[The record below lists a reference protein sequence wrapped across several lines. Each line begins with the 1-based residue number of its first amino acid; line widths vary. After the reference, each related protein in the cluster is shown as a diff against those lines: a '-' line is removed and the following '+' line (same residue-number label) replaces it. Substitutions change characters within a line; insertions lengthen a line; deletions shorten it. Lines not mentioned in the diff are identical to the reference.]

1 MQKKNENNW
10 YFMIA
15 IIVIIYCDK
24 RNKLEKEKGMR
35 HLNAYMLLSI
45 ATSIAPDQEILT
57 FFEKRATYLELTERV
72 GKLANRLLQDGVQ
85 RGDRIGII
93 STNSPEVIEV
103 FFAAFQL
110 GATIVPIN
118 YRAKTDELEYMVRD
132 SEVKVLFVEDRYV
145 SFLQNVLE
153 NLNCKIAKMI
163 VIGEELDSLTDYESY
178 LQNENVRLEFAEVED
193 DDIAILLYTSGTT
206 SLPKGVML
214 TYLQLT
220 NYVMGH
226 TEAANGL
233 ANGASLTCVPNYH
246 VAGATSI
253 LNCVYSGRRIVIIR
267 QFDADTWLDILQ
279 KEKVTHAF
287 LVPTMLKRIIDHP
300 RFSTTDFTHLQSL
313 SYGAAPMPFPVIR
326 EAIEKFPLTVDFAN
340 AFGMT
345 ETTSTVSVLGPED
358 HRLIGTPEE
367 IKKKINRLKSVGKP
381 LPNVQIKI
389 INDENE
395 ELSINEIGNV
405 YIRTEKAMKGYWNRP
420 EDSKEMLVDGWINT
434 KDKGYLDEDG
444 YLFLKGRSS
453 DMIIRGGE
461 NIAPQEIE
469 NILMAHPDI
478 VDAAVIGVPS
488 VEWGEEIMAII
499 IPKKI
504 QAPPSIDEMKAYCRN
519 SLASFKCPKLIEFV
533 EDLPRTSSGKL
544 LKRDLREQYISNFID

>member
-1 MQKKNENNW
+1 
-10 YFMIA
+10 
-15 IIVIIYCDK
+15 
-24 RNKLEKEKGMR
+24 
-35 HLNAYMLLSI
+35 MLLSI
-45 ATSIAPDQEILT
+45 ASSIAPEQEILT
-57 FFEKRATYLELTERV
+57 FFDKRETYLELSERV
-72 GKLANRLLQDGVQ
+72 GRLANHLLQDGIQ

-103 FFAAFQL
+103 FFAAFQI

-118 YRAKTDELEYMVRD
+118 YRAKTEELEYMIQD
-132 SEVKVLFVEDRYV
+132 SETKILFVEDRYV
-145 SFLQNVLE
+145 STIQQVHKESNGQMVKIISIGDE
-153 NLNCKIAKMI
+153 NQPFQEYENY
-163 VIGEELDSLTDYESY
+163 LTSQEPMSDF
-178 LQNENVRLEFAEVED
+178 VDVED

-214 TYLQLT
+214 TYSQIT

-233 ANGASLTCVPNYH
+233 PNGASLSCVPYYH

-253 LNCVYSGRRIVIIR
+253 LNCIYSGRRVVIIP
-267 QFDADTWLDILQ
+267 QFEADRWLDILQ

-300 RFSTTDFTHLQSL
+300 HFSKTDFTHLQSL

-340 AFGMT
+340 GFGMT
-345 ETTSTVSVLGPED
+345 ETTSTVTVLGPDD
-358 HRLIGTPEE
+358 HKLIGTSDE
-367 IKKKINRLKSVGKP
+367 ISKKIQRLNSVGKP

-389 INDENE
+389 LNDENK
-395 ELSINEIGNV
+395 ELSTKEIGNV
-405 YIRTEKAMKGYWNRP
+405 YIKTEKAMKGYWNR
-420 EDSKEMLVDGWINT
+420 SKESDEMIINGWINT
-434 KDKGYLDEDG
+434 KDIGYIDEDG
-444 YLFLKGRSS
+444 YLFLEGRSS

-469 NILMAHPDI
+469 NLLIAHPDI
-478 VDAAVIGVPS
+478 ADAAVIGIPN
-488 VEWGEEIMAII
+488 VEWGEEVLAFII
-499 IPKKI
+499 SKNV
-504 QAPPSIDEMKAYCRN
+504 QSPPSIDEIKAYCKN
-519 SLASFKCPKLIEFV
+519 SLASFKCPKFIEFV

-544 LKRDLREQYISNFID
+544 LKRDLREQYITNFID